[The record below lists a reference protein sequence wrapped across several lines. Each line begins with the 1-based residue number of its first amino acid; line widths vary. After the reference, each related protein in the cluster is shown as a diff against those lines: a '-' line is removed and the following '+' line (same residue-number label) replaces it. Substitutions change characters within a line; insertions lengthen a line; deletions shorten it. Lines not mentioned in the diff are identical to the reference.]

1 MPIYKVLQDVKLC
14 RVERGPEVGIAAQIL
29 YKMVKPDDAGYDLY
43 DKQQLAR
50 LQEEFMPLGENR
62 FTFTVEEFSKQG
74 YWRVFAEPK
83 K

>member
-1 MPIYKVLQDVKLC
+1 MPIYKVLQDIKLC
-14 RVERGPEVGIAAQIL
+14 RVESGPDVGIAAQIL
-29 YKMVKPDDAGYDLY
+29 YKMVKPDDSGYDLY

-83 K
+83 R